1 MINEIIQLYP
11 KTSIIVFAGLISLF
25 ITIVNYFVLDKD
37 KVKDSKKK
45 QKELRL
51 EMKDLKDNPVKM
63 MELQKE
69 QMSHAMTNMK
79 HSFKPMF
86 ITIIPI
92 LVFFWWIKARYVD
105 TTLGGSW
112 FWYYLVSA
120 IFFSIVFRK
129 IFKLP

>member
-1 MINEIIQLYP
+1 MIEGIIQSNP
-11 KTSIIVFAGLISLF
+11 KSSIVVFAGIMSLF
-25 ITIVNYFVLDKD
+25 ITLVNYFVLDKD
-37 KVKDSKKK
+37 KVRASKKQ

-51 EMKDLKDNPVKM
+51 LMKDLKDSPAKM

-69 QMSHAMTNMK
+69 QMSLAMTNMK
-79 HSFKPMF
+79 HSFKPML
-86 ITIIPI
+86 ITMIPI
-92 LVFFWWIKARYVD
+92 LVFFWWIKELYVS
-105 TTLGGSW
+105 TALGGSW

>member
-25 ITIVNYFVLDKD
+25 ITLVNYFVLDKD

-51 EMKDLKDNPVKM
+51 KMKDLKDNPVKM

-69 QMSHAMTNMK
+69 QMAHAMTNMK

-92 LVFFWWIKARYVD
+92 LVFFWWIKASYVD

>member
-1 MINEIIQLYP
+1 MIEGIIQANP
-11 KTSIIVFAGLISLF
+11 KSSIIVFAGIMSLF

-37 KVKDSKKK
+37 KVKASKKK

-51 EMKDLKDNPVKM
+51 LMKDLKDSPVKM

-69 QMSHAMTNMK
+69 QMSLAMTNMK
-79 HSFKPMF
+79 HSFKPML
-86 ITIIPI
+86 ITMIPI
-92 LVFFWWIKARYVD
+92 LVFFWWIKELYVN